1 MKPARARGSP
11 PGAPAQLRALPRGPR
26 PPAGEAGWAGGR
38 SRRAGG
44 RVRAC
49 PAAAVLVQPR
59 RPRAPLRRG
68 RGRAR
73 PPARIPR
80 PRPTF
85 LRAVG
90 LRGGGHGVARA
101 GERAHERQH
110 AGPVIPGPAGGRRAG
125 VRGASGAPAFSRS
138 PGGHSPVLGI
148 AVSEAF
154 GEGITGDLELRDLR
168 EAGTGLA
175 LGAAG
180 LTRSRGAPATLPSAP
195 PPFPFSTRKAGAHPL
210 PPPQGAAP
218 LRGWGALLLAEEL
231 PLFSTHK
238 CPPGWASDAVRS
250 TPHPLRSGVEGPPGI
265 WVDRASGPQ
274 WELPEWFG
282 KQTFRPQ

>member
-26 PPAGEAGWAGGR
+26 PPAGGAGRAGGR

-73 PPARIPR
+73 PSARIPR

-101 GERAHERQH
+101 SERAHERQR
-110 AGPVIPGPAGGRRAG
+110 AGPVVPGPAGGRRAG
-125 VRGASGAPAFSRS
+125 SGGPAGRPRSRALLGDTHQSSGSQSRKPLAKGLLAILSCVICGKRALGSPWGPRDLPGAEERRPLSPLLLPHSRS
-138 PGGHSPVLGI
+138 PP
-148 AVSEAF
+148 E
-154 GEGITGDLELRDLR
+154 T
-168 EAGTGLA
+168 
-175 LGAAG
+175 
-180 LTRSRGAPATLPSAP
+180 
-195 PPFPFSTRKAGAHPL
+195 AGAQPL

-231 PLFSTHK
+231 PLFSTRK
-238 CPPGWASDAVRS
+238 CPPGGASDAVRS